1 MTRYRDWSSVV
12 VNCWPSLFIHNIASE
27 YKILS
32 GFFKFLDSFQIGL
45 NLVRIELYFSKI
57 IFFQILAYFCVPFL
71 VAAYFIISCTSLCAM
86 DSSRA
91 RTKRRRIRR
100 DLDLLRSRLRN
111 VEATVAIS
119 DSSTDTAILNNE
131 IHFEDQEQEDDFDSS
146 RMLLFNSNFITS
158 IFYIGFFQIFNFMKV
173 FLWLGR
179 KKPKAKM
186 WHVFSR

>member
-1 MTRYRDWSSVV
+1 
-12 VNCWPSLFIHNIASE
+12 
-27 YKILS
+27 
-32 GFFKFLDSFQIGL
+32 
-45 NLVRIELYFSKI
+45 
-57 IFFQILAYFCVPFL
+57 
-71 VAAYFIISCTSLCAM
+71 M
-86 DSSRA
+86 DSSCA
-91 RTKRRRIRR
+91 RTKRRKIRR

-111 VEATVAIS
+111 VEATVAS
-119 DSSTDTAILNNE
+119 SYSSTDTAILNNE